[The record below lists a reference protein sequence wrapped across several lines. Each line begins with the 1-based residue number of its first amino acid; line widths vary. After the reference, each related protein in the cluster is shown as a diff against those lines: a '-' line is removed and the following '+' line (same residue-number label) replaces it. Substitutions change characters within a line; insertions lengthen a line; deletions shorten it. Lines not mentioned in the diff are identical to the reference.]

1 MGSSAESFK
10 LHIDVPFIARR
21 DRARSYADTAGDSR
35 AATVAGD
42 AIVGIWSSRPQAR
55 APIPGGLDVDR
66 GVPRHAWDMPP
77 SPGRL
82 VRRES
87 SQPRAESAAKL
98 HPLTPPPA
106 RSGSGHDGASLF
118 VGSPGSHLGRCSCQ
132 FRRPIREPD
141 RRSTIR
147 LHRATAGRGLP
158 PTALR

>member
-1 MGSSAESFK
+1 MGS
-10 LHIDVPFIARR
+10 H
-21 DRARSYADTAGDSR
+21 G
-35 AATVAGD
+35 
-42 AIVGIWSSRPQAR
+42 
-55 APIPGGLDVDR
+55 
-66 GVPRHAWDMPP
+66 MPP

-118 VGSPGSHLGRCSCQ
+118 VGSPGSHPGRCSCQ

-141 RRSTIR
+141 RRSAIR

-158 PTALR
+158 PHSP